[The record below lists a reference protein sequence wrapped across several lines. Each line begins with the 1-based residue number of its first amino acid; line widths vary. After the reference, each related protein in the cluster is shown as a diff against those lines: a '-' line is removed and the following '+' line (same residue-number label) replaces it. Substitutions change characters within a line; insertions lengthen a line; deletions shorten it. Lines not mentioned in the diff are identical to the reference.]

1 MEKIKKGNFRTEDV
15 VKRALLITLAI
26 PRMIKSGCLLY
37 VDFMVA
43 RNMINGFGVRG

>member
-26 PRMIKSGCLLY
+26 PRMIK
-37 VDFMVA
+37 VA
-43 RNMINGFGVRG
+43 VYCVSTLWLPEI

>member
-1 MEKIKKGNFRTEDV
+1 MV
-15 VKRALLITLAI
+15 VKRALLITFTI
-26 PRMIKSGCLLY
+26 PKNDKSGCLFY